1 MFEKRYEPNAEDGN
15 YFSKIACQIV
25 AMG

>member
-1 MFEKRYEPNAEDGN
+1 MFEKRYEPNPEEGN
-15 YFSKIACQIV
+15 YFSKITCQTA